1 MLHQTT
7 WRVWSATI
15 AASLAL
21 LACHAQPA
29 KKPDVDPDSG
39 EGHAAK
45 ARDAMVGRPAP
56 AAVIDGLD
64 GDRVALADLRGHKPV
79 YLKFWATWCKPCREQ
94 MPHLEAAH
102 RKYGDRIA
110 TYAVAL
116 GLNDPIE
123 TIRAFRTEHSLTVPI
138 AIDRDGSL
146 AELLH
151 VAVTPQH
158 VLIDR
163 AGVVRY
169 VGHEANAELDAALE
183 ALLADPAPGDPA
195 ARPAVAA
202 GPALALTL
210 LDGSTFTLAGHAGR
224 PVAVTFVS
232 TWCDTYLKESRPAMA
247 AACLAHAQK
256 AEVQRRSHD
265 RVDWMTIAHPV
276 WTAAGDLAEF
286 RTRTGFAAPIGLDER
301 AQWFH
306 HFGIRDTPVT
316 VLFDGHGVEIAR
328 VSGAGDD
335 LAAALARLP

>member
-1 MLHQTT
+1 MFHPTT
-7 WRVWSATI
+7 WRVLPATI
-15 AASLAL
+15 AAGLAL

-29 KKPDVDPDSG
+29 KKADVDPDSG
-39 EGHAAK
+39 EGHAIK
-45 ARDAMVGRPAP
+45 ARDAMVGHPAP
-56 AAVIDGLD
+56 AAVIEGID

-102 RKYGDRIA
+102 HKYGDRIA

-123 TIRAFRTEHSLTVPI
+123 TVRAFRTEHNLTVPV

-163 AGVVRY
+163 AGVIRY

-183 ALLADPAPGDPA
+183 ALLKDAAPGEPPPSATPA
-195 ARPAVAA
+195 AD
-202 GPALALTL
+202 PALALTL

-232 TWCDTYLKESRPAMA
+232 TWCDTYLKKTRPAMA
-247 AACLAHAQK
+247 EACLAHAHQ
-256 AEVQRRSHD
+256 AEAQRRSHD
-265 RVDWMTIAHPV
+265 RVDWMTVAHPV
-276 WTAAGDLAEF
+276 WTAAGDLEQY
-286 RTRTGFAAPIGLDER
+286 RTRTGFGAPIGLDER

-316 VLFDGHGVEIAR
+316 VLFDGHGVEVAR
-328 VSGAGDD
+328 VSGPGDE
-335 LAAALARLP
+335 LASALARLR